1 MPTFFKRSLVPLA
14 FLGLVSN
21 GVHAGETN
29 VYWGDTH
36 MHTGNSFDVYLFGT
50 PTADWDTAYRFA
62 QGLPVINPTTGT
74 RWQLHTPLDF
84 LVISDHAELMGAM
97 PRLFSDDPVL
107 NETKTGKL
115 IRKMAPEQ
123 TEEELLKVYKMFV
136 RAGSGEPTEQGV
148 TATDMFND
156 LHGGDKRKAAWDTY
170 TEVADSYNQ
179 PGQFTTL
186 IGWEWSAMPRGG
198 GNMHRVVFTPQ
209 DAKAAQRFQPY
220 SQLESE
226 NEEDLWAWLTETSDK
241 LGMDFVAIPH
251 NPNISLGQM
260 FPLVRYNDEPV
271 DADYARRRMQWEQVV
286 EVTQIK
292 GDSEAHPMF
301 SPTDEYADY
310 ETYPFVLTA
319 DGGAP
324 DPTEGDYV
332 RPGLKRGLEF
342 KTKFGVNPYKFGMIG
357 STDSHTGIS
366 AIEENNFAGKGQ
378 HDSKPELRRHP
389 TGLGTSKG
397 WDMGAAGLAGVWAE
411 ENTRES
417 LVAAF
422 KRREVYASTGPRITL
437 RFFGGFDF
445 SNRDAR
451 SANIAEVGYK
461 KGVPMGGDLAP
472 NGNKAP
478 GFLVA
483 AAKDPIEGNLDRIQI
498 VKGWVDSNGAAQE
511 RIYDVAL
518 SDGRKDGSEKVGN
531 TVNLDTGEYTNTIG
545 AEQLTAFW
553 EDPEFD
559 PAQDAFYYARVLQ
572 IPTPRYSLLDSIALG
587 IDWKESNRP
596 ATIQERVYSSPIWF
610 SP

>member
-1 MPTFFKRSLVPLA
+1 
-14 FLGLVSN
+14 
-21 GVHAGETN
+21 
-29 VYWGDTH
+29 
-36 MHTGNSFDVYLFGT
+36 
-50 PTADWDTAYRFA
+50 
-62 QGLPVINPTTGT
+62 
-74 RWQLHTPLDF
+74 
-84 LVISDHAELMGAM
+84 
-97 PRLFSDDPVL
+97 
-107 NETKTGKL
+107 
-115 IRKMAPEQ
+115 
-123 TEEELLKVYKMFV
+123 
-136 RAGSGEPTEQGV
+136 
-148 TATDMFND
+148 
-156 LHGGDKRKAAWDTY
+156 
-170 TEVADSYNQ
+170 
-179 PGQFTTL
+179 
-186 IGWEWSAMPRGG
+186 
-198 GNMHRVVFTPQ
+198 
-209 DAKAAQRFQPY
+209 
-220 SQLESE
+220 
-226 NEEDLWAWLTETSDK
+226 
-241 LGMDFVAIPH
+241 
-251 NPNISLGQM
+251 
-260 FPLVRYNDEPV
+260 
-271 DADYARRRMQWEQVV
+271 
-286 EVTQIK
+286 
-292 GDSEAHPMF
+292 MF

-319 DGGAP
+319 DGGTP

-366 AIEENNFAGKGQ
+366 AIEEDNFAGKGQ
-378 HDSKPELRRHP
+378 HDSKPELRRHL

-397 WDMGAAGLAGVWAE
+397 WDMGAAGLAGVWAG

-498 VKGWVDSNGAAQE
+498 VKGWVDSNGDAKE
-511 RIYDVAL
+511 KIYDVAL

-553 EDPEFD
+553 EDPDFD

-587 IDWKESNRP
+587 IDWKETNRP